1 MNGIN
6 VIISNKNQALLLNL
20 DIDVIKHITG
30 EFTIEDLTSQF
41 TNFYYNKMII
51 DITAIKNYENINV
64 IQALSVNFDASKIIL
79 LLDDSEKVNSPLY
92 LSQLVSM
99 GIYNFTKNIDSVKY
113 LIDNPNTYKDVA
125 SFHQLNGVVE
135 KPILNEN
142 TYDNTR
148 GFIGQRIIG
157 FKNLTASAGSTTLV
171 YLLKEH
177 LEKKYKVKAVEVNGN
192 DFSLFGDR
200 SLDSIN
206 STELGNYIANNSEA
220 EVILVDLNGEPD
232 ENLSEV
238 IYLIEP
244 GLTKLNK
251 MVRQDN
257 HIFEKL
263 VGKKI
268 VLNRSVIDEK
278 DIQDFERESGSKV
291 FFNIPNLDDKVSNH
305 EVLNNFLLALGF
317 SRIGDNDSKGIFSV
331 FK

>member
-6 VIISNKNQALLLNL
+6 VIISNKNQPLLLDL

-30 EFTIEDLTSQF
+30 EFTIEDLTNQF

-99 GIYNFTKNIDSVKY
+99 GIYNFTKDIDSVKY

-125 SFHQLNGVVE
+125 AFHQLNGVVE

-157 FKNLTASAGSTTLV
+157 FKNLTDGAGSTTLV

-206 STELGNYIANNSEA
+206 STELGNYIASHSEL
-220 EVILVDLNGEPD
+220 EVIF
-232 ENLSEV
+232 
-238 IYLIEP
+238 LIEP

-268 VLNRSVIDEK
+268 VLNRSVINEK

-305 EVLNNFLLALGF
+305 EVLYNFLQALGF
-317 SRIGDNDSKGIFSV
+317 SRIGDSESKGILSV

>member
-64 IQALSVNFDASKIIL
+64 IQALSVKFDASKIIL

-171 YLLKEH
+171 YLLKKILSRH
-177 LEKKYKVKAVEVNGN
+177 YSVAAVEVDKRDFIYFNDKDMFNTTSNEIGN
-192 DFSLFGDR
+192 TIVKYSDKDILLVD
-200 SLDSIN
+200 IN
-206 STELGNYIANNSEA
+206 SSKQA
-220 EVILVDLNGEPD
+220 ESLCHDVLYLVEP
-232 ENLSEV
+232 S
-238 IYLIEP
+238 II
-244 GLTKLNK
+244 KLNK
-251 MVRQDN
+251 LMMLDRN
-257 HIFEKL
+257 ILAKL
-263 VGKKI
+263 KK
-268 VLNRSVIDEK
+268 
-278 DIQDFERESGSKV
+278 
-291 FFNIPNLDDKVSNH
+291 DDKKLILSMKQN
-305 EVLNNFLLALGF
+305 LGYIIIYLLWM
-317 SRIGDNDSKGIFSV
+317 IVNVIFNL
-331 FK
+331 